1 MTRFAILS
9 VFLLLACGDDDGM
22 VGPDSGS
29 TNPNA
34 RMCSTTDG
42 VSACSGQFCSANEW
56 CDVIICEAGCQS
68 SANCAAGMFCDKN
81 GATGIDGAGV
91 CRTCATPM
99 PDAGPGP
106 ARDSGPSCSDVT
118 GNYTVRQ
125 TAGNPG
131 VCRMLDVETL
141 FRHSGRQRCHG
152 DRQHRRQPRIRRLHA
167 RLRRVF
173 LCRNLRCRGIERK
186 RHLDAQR
193 RALRPDGVWNHL
205 QLRCFG
211 TCLERLGAVTQL
223 FFESPR

>member
-141 FRHSGRQRCHG
+141 SVTQAGS
-152 DRQHRRQPRIRRLHA
+152 
-167 RLRRVF
+167 
-173 LCRNLRCRGIERK
+173 
-186 RHLDAQR
+186 
-193 RALRPDGVWNHL
+193 
-205 QLRCFG
+205 
-211 TCLERLGAVTQL
+211 AVTVTVSTDDSL
-223 FFESPR
+223 ESVGCTLDSAACSCAGTFVVEGLSVSVTWTPNAGRFALTVSGIICNYDVSGPA